1 MAENEVW
8 IYSEDKSICL
18 ELLTA
23 GKELAERLNVPLVSI
38 VLGHG
43 VKDSAEDLAKHGS
56 NKVYLIDH
64 ANLERFDPVLY
75 AHAIETIAKKEKP
88 RVLLVGATK
97 RGKELAGRLAAR
109 LNAGC
114 MSECT
119 EVEISENG
127 DIIAKRPAYAGMAV
141 ATEKSKGT
149 PAIILLKPGR
159 YERAPAAGGEGEI
172 VELTLELPEPSL
184 KLIEFKPKEIK
195 AVRIEE
201 ANVVVLGG
209 RGIKNKEDFQ
219 MLEQLA
225 EILGGSVGCTR
236 PIAADLG
243 WFTEWVGL
251 SGVAIKPKLYIGVGV
266 SGAIQHLAGIKDSK
280 IIVAINKDPEAPIF
294 KSADYGI
301 VGDLYEVVPELI
313 KALKE
318 MFDKG
323 S

>member
-8 IYSEDKSICL
+8 VYSENKDVCL

-23 GKELAERLNVPLVSI
+23 GRELSERLNVSLASL

-43 VKDSAEDLAKHGS
+43 VKDVAEKLSEHGP
-56 NKVYLIDH
+56 NKVYLIEH
-64 ANLERFDPVLY
+64 ASLKVFDPVSY
-75 AHAIETIAKKEKP
+75 TAAIETIVRREKP
-88 RVLLVGATK
+88 RVFLIGATK
-97 RGKELAGRLAAR
+97 RGKELAGRLAAK

-119 EVEISENG
+119 EVYIG
-127 DIIAKRPAYAGMAV
+127 DDGSIMAKRPAYAGMAV
-141 ATEKSKGT
+141 ATEKCKST
-149 PAIILLKPGR
+149 PAIVLVKPGR
-159 YERAPAAGGEGEI
+159 YEKAPSGGKGEI
-172 VELTLELPEPSL
+172 VELSLEVPEPSL
-184 KLIEFKPKEIK
+184 RIVELKPKEIK

-201 ANVVVLGG
+201 AEVIVLGG
-209 RGIKNKEDFQ
+209 RGIKKREDFE

-225 EILGGSVGCTR
+225 EMLGGCVGCTR

-243 WFTEWVGL
+243 WYTEWVGL
-251 SGVAIKPKLYIGVGV
+251 SGVAIKPKLYIGIGV

-280 IIVAINKDPEAPIF
+280 VIVAINKDPEAPIF
-294 KSADYGI
+294 RSADYGI

-318 MFDKG
+318 VVKK
-323 S
+323 

>member
-8 IYSEDKSICL
+8 VYSENKNVCL

-23 GKELAERLNVPLVSI
+23 GKELSEKLNVPLASL

-43 VKDSAEDLAKHGS
+43 VKDVAEELSEHGP
-56 NKVYLIDH
+56 NKIYLIDH
-64 ANLERFDPVLY
+64 ASLERFDSMSY
-75 AHAIETIAKKEKP
+75 AAAIETIVKQEKP
-88 RVLLVGATK
+88 KILLIGATK

-119 EVEISENG
+119 EVDIG
-127 DIIAKRPAYAGMAV
+127 DDGSVIAKRAAYAGMAV
-141 ATEKSKGT
+141 ATEKCKST
-149 PAIILLKPGR
+149 PAIVLLKPGR
-159 YERAPAAGGEGEI
+159 YEKAPSGGKGEI
-172 VELTLELPEPSL
+172 VELSLEIPEPSL

-195 AVRIEE
+195 AVRVEE
-201 ANVVVLGG
+201 AEVVVLGG
-209 RGIKNKEDFQ
+209 RGIKKREDFQ

-225 EILGGSVGCTR
+225 EMLGGCVGCTR

-243 WFTEWVGL
+243 WYTEWVGL

-266 SGAIQHLAGIKDSK
+266 SGAIQHVAGIKDSK
-280 IIVAINKDPEAPIF
+280 VIVAINKDPEAPIF

-301 VGDLYEVVPELI
+301 VGDLYEVIPELI

-318 MFDKG
+318 VSKKEG
-323 S
+323 

>member
-8 IYSEDKSICL
+8 VYSENKSICL

-23 GKELAERLNVPLVSI
+23 GKGLAEKLGAPLASL

-43 VKDSAEDLAKHGS
+43 VREVAEELSEHGPD
-56 NKVYLIDH
+56 KVYLIDH
-64 ANLERFDPVLY
+64 ASLERFDPVSY
-75 AHAIETIAKKEKP
+75 AAAIETLVKREKP
-88 RVLLVGATK
+88 KVILVGATK

-119 EVEISENG
+119 EIDIG
-127 DIIAKRPAYAGMAV
+127 DDGSVIAKRPAYAGMAI
-141 ATEKSKGT
+141 ATEKCKST
-149 PAIILLKPGR
+149 PAIALVKPGR
-159 YERAPAAGGEGEI
+159 FERAPAGGKGEV
-172 VELTLELPEPSL
+172 VELSFEVPEPSL

-201 ANVVVLGG
+201 ADVVVLGG
-209 RGIKNKEDFQ
+209 RGIKKKEDFQ

-225 EILGGSVGCTR
+225 EMLGGCVGCTR

-243 WFTEWVGL
+243 WYTEWVGL
-251 SGVAIKPKLYIGVGV
+251 SGVTIKPKLYIGVGV

-301 VGDLYEVVPELI
+301 VGDLYEVIPELI
-313 KALKE
+313 KALKGISKKE
-318 MFDKG
+318 G
-323 S
+323 

>member
-1 MAENEVW
+1 VPENEVW
-8 IYSEDKSICL
+8 VYSEDKGICL

-23 GKELAERLNVPLVSI
+23 GKELAEKLNVPLASV

-43 VKDSAEDLAKHGS
+43 IREVAEDLSIHGS
-56 NKVYLIDH
+56 NRVYLIDH
-64 ANLERFDPVLY
+64 PSLERFDPVLY
-75 AHAIETIAKKEKP
+75 AQAMEVIAKKEKP
-88 RVLLVGATK
+88 KILLIGATK

-109 LNAGC
+109 LNVGC

-119 EVEISENG
+119 KVEISDEG
-127 DIIAKRPAYAGMAV
+127 DVMAKRPAYAGMTI
-141 ATEKSKGT
+141 ATEKCKST
-149 PAIILLKPGR
+149 PAIVLLKPGR
-159 YERAPAAGGEGEI
+159 YEKAPVVGKGEI
-172 VELTLELPEPSL
+172 VEITIELPEPSL

-201 ANVVVLGG
+201 ADVVVLGG
-209 RGIKNKEDFQ
+209 RGIKKKEDFQ

-225 EILGGSVGCTR
+225 EMLGGCVGCTR

-243 WFTEWVGL
+243 WYTEWVGL

-280 IIVAINKDPEAPIF
+280 VIVAINKDPEAPIF

-313 KALKE
+313 KVLKE
-318 MFDKG
+318 IVKK
-323 S
+323 